1 MSENQTFPIRAF
13 FARLLGEEL
22 LAYLLHLRPM
32 EWPIMTAHF
41 LLGTLIA
48 VGLHVPIK
56 ATVLGWFAFV
66 ALLNGGTLAI
76 NSAFDNDEGDV
87 GYLRQPPKPPKYL
100 LHVSVAMLVA
110 SAALGFLLPTVFA
123 WSNLVCVIMAV
134 LYSVPPVRLKARAG
148 WDLIINCVGFGL
160 LTPLAGWG
168 LTGRPVTAGFLWVTI
183 GFALLFGSLYPMT
196 QIYQIEEDRSRGDRT
211 MVIKMGETAAL
222 VFALIAALLAHGCFL
237 AGLLLG
243 GFHWIPVIV
252 SLGAW
257 LVVILPWLKNW
268 RSWSM
273 HQHENGMYRG
283 LVAWAITDI
292 LLLILMWPRP

>member
-1 MSENQTFPIRAF
+1 MTRSFPIRAF
-13 FARLLGEEL
+13 FARLLGEET

-41 LLGTLIA
+41 LLGTLVA
-48 VGLHVPIK
+48 VGLHLPIK
-56 ATVLGWFAFV
+56 GTLLGWFVFV

-76 NSAFDNDEGDV
+76 NSAFDQDEGDV

-100 LHVSVAMLVA
+100 FHVSLAMLVA
-110 SAALGFLLPTVFA
+110 SAALGFVLPRVFA
-123 WSNLVCVIMAV
+123 WSNLVCVVMAV

-148 WDLIINCVGFGL
+148 WDVIINCLGFGL

-168 LTGRPVTAGFLWVTI
+168 LTGRPVSAGFWWVCV
-183 GFALLFGSLYPMT
+183 GFAFLFGSLYPMT

-211 MVIKMGETAAL
+211 LVIQMGETAGL
-222 VFALIAALLAHGCFL
+222 VFSLVTALLAHSCFFL
-237 AGLLLG
+237 GLWKEHFRMLPLL
-243 GFHWIPVIV
+243 V
-252 SLGAW
+252 SLLAW

-268 RSWSM
+268 RSWTQ

-283 LVAWAITDI
+283 LAAWAVTDI
-292 LLLILMWPRP
+292 LVLILMWPR